1 MIVIIDYGLG
11 NLGSILNMLKKIQ
24 APAII
29 SQNPDEILKA
39 DKLILPGVGSFDN
52 GMKNISEL
60 GLRDALD
67 LRVIK
72 EKIPILGI
80 CLGLQLFTAASE
92 EGKLAGLGWLK
103 ARTIRFRVESSPN
116 NMRVPH
122 MGWNSVNKAKDSVM
136 LNGFTD
142 DWRFYFVHSYHV
154 VVDDEND
161 ALLETHYGY
170 NFVSAVEKDNI
181 FGVQF
186 HPEKSHRFGMQLL
199 KNFAH
204 SV

>member
-72 EKIPILGI
+72 EKIPMPDKKLNPVMIG
-80 CLGLQLFTAASE
+80 LGL
-92 EGKLAGLGWLK
+92 
-103 ARTIRFRVESSPN
+103 
-116 NMRVPH
+116 
-122 MGWNSVNKAKDSVM
+122 
-136 LNGFTD
+136 
-142 DWRFYFVHSYHV
+142 
-154 VVDDEND
+154 
-161 ALLETHYGY
+161 
-170 NFVSAVEKDNI
+170 
-181 FGVQF
+181 
-186 HPEKSHRFGMQLL
+186 
-199 KNFAH
+199 
-204 SV
+204 